1 MPSLSTSSLDLAAVL
16 LGDDEPERLFTDEE
30 LIPVRMLNEFTYCP
44 RLAYL
49 EWVQGE
55 FTENLDTKQ
64 GTFGHRNVDRPS
76 ARPIPTANERTDGT
90 ARHVECLSNPPS
102 SPEQASTYETE
113 TAVSEPLL
121 KTRALTL
128 SGYREGLVAKLD
140 LLELDGPSVTPVE
153 YKKGAIPANPY
164 QAWEPERVQLCA
176 QGLIL
181 RENGYQCDSGELY
194 YIESRHRVAVHF
206 DDALILRTR
215 ELVRRLRDMGQTEQ
229 IPPPLVDSPKC
240 PRCSLVGICL
250 PDETNLLLRSNQTDA
265 ASGTDGAAVTR
276 PDCRLQGIRQLIPG
290 RDDALPLYIKEQ
302 GAHVGKDGERLV
314 VRHREAKLISVP
326 LLEVSQLSLFGN
338 VQMSSQALR
347 EVVDRGISVCHFSY
361 GGWFVAMT
369 TGHVQKN
376 IELRMAQFAI
386 AADPDKSLALA
397 KGFITAKIKNS
408 RTMLRRHSNA
418 KQVVRTTSS
427 RDELPTTTDES
438 SPVVTATLE
447 PASLDLM
454 SPKDQASSRDLSQL
468 AEWAQKAGQ
477 ATSADSL
484 LGLEGM
490 AAKVYFTGFAKLLR
504 GGETFDFRS
513 RNRRPPRDPIN
524 ALLSFVYSLLAKE
537 VTIAVQA
544 VGFDPL
550 LGFFHKPRYGRPSLA
565 LDLAEEF
572 RPLIGDST
580 VMMLVNNGEITE
592 SSFLSRAGAVTLTEA
607 GRKAVIAA
615 FERRMEQEIT
625 HPIFGYRISYRRVIE
640 VQARLLSRV
649 VLGELAAYPGFCTR

>member
-1 MPSLSTSSLDLAAVL
+1 MPSLSTSSLDLAAIL
-16 LGDDEPERLFTDEE
+16 LGDDEPELLFTDEE

-55 FTENLDTKQ
+55 FTDNLDTKQ

-76 ARPIPTANERTDGT
+76 ARPIPAAQGPCQDSAGDN
-90 ARHVECLSNPPS
+90 
-102 SPEQASTYETE
+102 E
-113 TAVSEPLL
+113 TAATEPLL

-128 SGYREGLVAKLD
+128 SAYREGLVAKLD
-140 LLELDGPSVTPVE
+140 LLELEGSSVTPVE
-153 YKKGAIPANPY
+153 YKKGAIPPNPH

-194 YIESRHRVAVHF
+194 YIESRHRVTVPF

-215 ELVRRLRDMGQTEQ
+215 ELVRRLREMGRTEQ
-229 IPPPLVDSPKC
+229 IPLPLVDSPKC

-250 PDETNLLLRSNQTDA
+250 PDETNLLLRDNQADA
-265 ASGTDGAAVTR
+265 ASTTNTPPIPRRPLGALGTPA
-276 PDCRLQGIRQLIPG
+276 IRQLIPA

-302 GAHVGKDGERLV
+302 GAYVGKDGERLV
-314 VRHREAKLISVP
+314 VRHREAKLVSVP
-326 LLEVSQLSLFGN
+326 LIEVSQLSLFGN
-338 VQMSSQALR
+338 VQMSAQALR
-347 EVVDRGISVCHFSY
+347 EVVDRGIPVCHFSY

-369 TGHVQKN
+369 TGHVRKN
-376 IELRMAQFAI
+376 IELRIAQFAA
-386 AADPDKSLALA
+386 AADPETSLSLAR
-397 KGFITAKIKNS
+397 GFITAKIKNG
-408 RTMLRRHSNA
+408 RTMLRRHAHA
-418 KQVVRTTSS
+418 KNNGSAAAPPNETPPVTEDAPVFEPSDHDPTLAS
-427 RDELPTTTDES
+427 RNG
-438 SPVVTATLE
+438 
-447 PASLDLM
+447 
-454 SPKDQASSRDLSQL
+454 SSRDLEQL
-468 AEWAQKAGQ
+468 AEWAQKAQ
-477 ATSADSL
+477 RAPSAESL

-490 AAKVYFTGFAKLLR
+490 AAKIYFSGLAKLLK
-504 GGETFDFRS
+504 GGDTFDFRG

-580 VMMLVNNGEITE
+580 VMMLINNGEIAQ
-592 SSFLSRAGAVTLTEA
+592 SSFLSRAGAVTLTEP

-625 HPIFGYRISYRRVIE
+625 HPIFGYKISYRRVLE